1 VMINPRVVS
10 RVGVVGPQGREI
22 DSYLETQGE
31 AVPELTA
38 GTLQLV
44 RKGLWDVVA
53 SPAGTGHKS
62 VYWSQVAIAGKTG
75 TAESGGGRPDHAWF
89 AGYAPANRPRVAFVV
104 VLEHAGTGGTAAGP
118 VARGLVEA
126 LAELQLLGGE
136 THPPESPAAAAN

>member
-1 VMINPRVVS
+1 
-10 RVGVVGPQGREI
+10 
-22 DSYLETQGE
+22 
-31 AVPELTA
+31 
-38 GTLQLV
+38 
-44 RKGLWDVVA
+44 LWEVVA

-62 VYWSQVAIAGKTG
+62 VYWPRVPIAGKTG

-126 LAELQLLGGE
+126 LDELQLLGRE
-136 THPPESPAAAAN
+136 TGSQESPAASAN